1 MPKIVYVF
9 RDGYDAQ
16 YLLPSLTGPDIP
28 YETHVILETGALAR
42 KKKLK
47 RILKSYPWYRFP
59 QMVADLGALWLYDKV
74 LTRQMQARL
83 GFVSG
88 PLPPHDTID
97 DINEPRALELL
108 RGLRPNLIVVYG
120 VGILTRKT
128 LEALPCEAY
137 NIHSSVLP
145 YYKNVHSD
153 FWAFCN
159 DDLDKIGITIF
170 KLDPGVDTGSIA
182 LQRAVQQVN
191 PDPHLSLADYKCEN
205 LQLIRRLVPEFL
217 SLYFAGK
224 IQLRKQEEVR
234 SLGTTPKLKDFLR
247 YRAVCRTRKVR

>member
-16 YLLPSLTGPDIP
+16 YLLPALTGPDIP

-108 RGLRPNLIVVYG
+108 RGLHPDLIVVYG

-128 LEALPCEAY
+128 LDALPCEAY

-170 KLDPGVDTGSIA
+170 KLDPGVDTGNIA

-205 LQLIRRLVPEFL
+205 LRLIRSLVPEFL

-247 YRAVCRTRKVR
+247 YRAVCRARRSQ

>member
-1 MPKIVYVF
+1 MHNVVYVF
-9 RDGYDAQ
+9 RDGYDAR
-16 YLLPSLTGPDIP
+16 YLLPFLTGSSVP
-28 YETHVILETGALAR
+28 YETHVILETGSLAR

-47 RILKSYPWYRFP
+47 RILKSYPWYRYP
-59 QMVADLGALWLYDKV
+59 LMVLDLAVLWLYDKV
-74 LTRQMQARL
+74 LTRQMQTQL
-83 GFVSG
+83 GAALE

-97 DINEPRALELL
+97 DINEPRASELL
-108 RGLRPNLIVVYG
+108 RSLHPDLIVVYG

-170 KLDPGVDTGSIA
+170 KLDSGIDTGNIA

-191 PDPHLSLADYKCEN
+191 PNPYLSLADYKCEN
-205 LQLIRRLVPEFL
+205 LRLIRNLVPEFL
-217 SLYFAGK
+217 SLFFAGK
-224 IQLRKQEEVR
+224 IQLRKQEQIC
-234 SLGTTPKLKDFLR
+234 SQGSTPKLKDFLR
-247 YRAVCRTRKVR
+247 YRSVCRARKAR

>member
-16 YLLPSLTGPDIP
+16 YLLPALTGPDIP

-108 RGLRPNLIVVYG
+108 QGLHPDLIVVYG

-159 DDLDKIGITIF
+159 GDLDKIGITIF
-170 KLDPGVDTGSIA
+170 KLDPGVDTGNIA

-191 PDPHLSLADYKCEN
+191 PDPHLSLAAYKCEN
-205 LQLIRRLVPEFL
+205 LRLIRSLVPEFL

-224 IQLRKQEEVR
+224 IQLRKQEEIR

-247 YRAVCRTRKVR
+247 YRAVCRPRRSQ

>member
-16 YLLPSLTGPDIP
+16 YLLPALTGPDIP

-108 RGLRPNLIVVYG
+108 QGLHPDLIVVYG

-137 NIHSSVLP
+137 NIHSRVLP

-159 DDLDKIGITIF
+159 GDLDKIGITIF
-170 KLDPGVDTGSIA
+170 KLDPGVDTGNIA

-191 PDPHLSLADYKCEN
+191 PDPHLSLAAYKCEN
-205 LQLIRRLVPEFL
+205 LRLIRSLVPEFL

-224 IQLRKQEEVR
+224 IQLRKQEEIR

-247 YRAVCRTRKVR
+247 YRAVCRPRRSQ